1 MLKGSVCPLGPCQG
15 YGVKFFDVDGD
26 FLKESS
32 TVTANLGPSRN
43 TLLFSFWHLL
53 MFRTRGRRFTLRS
66 VTVSAGLLTRVPLP
80 HGGLAPPLRNPPM
93 FEVYLGAVPPSPLKS
108 CRAGRRTVASP

>member
-53 MFRTRGRRFTLRS
+53 MFRTRDWLPGRTSLHPEVCDRKRWFADQG
-66 VTVSAGLLTRVPLP
+66 SAPAWGAR
-80 HGGLAPPLRNPPM
+80 APPTEPPH
-93 FEVYLGAVPPSPLKS
+93 V
-108 CRAGRRTVASP
+108 